1 MSLVSKPRTR
11 RKSCFTCRPS
21 GEQGSRAPAASL
33 PHVRQICRVI
43 KGSAEHLLLPVCLLP
58 RRRCSCSAPSCT
70 ACCRV
75 HRGLLAEAGREQH
88 LTLPQ
93 SELWFLSSSAL
104 LGLQAQQPGL
114 CLHCCCK
121 QLPLA
126 GLWWLPWLL
135 PLAQTWGNP
144 APCGF
149 FSF

>member
-1 MSLVSKPRTR
+1 METLFLFSSIVHSLL
-11 RKSCFTCRPS
+11 
-21 GEQGSRAPAASL
+21 QGTQGA
-33 PHVRQICRVI
+33 
-43 KGSAEHLLLPVCLLP
+43 
-58 RRRCSCSAPSCT
+58 
-70 ACCRV
+70 
-75 HRGLLAEAGREQH
+75 AGRAWQGAAAD
-88 LTLPQ
+88 PAQ

-135 PLAQTWGNP
+135 PLAQAWGNP
-144 APCGF
+144 APHGF

>member
-1 MSLVSKPRTR
+1 MSLVSKPRTL

-21 GEQGSRAPAASL
+21 GEQSPGSVSASREANLPCYKGISRASPPACLSPATEMLFLFSSIVHSL
-33 PHVRQICRVI
+33 LQ
-43 KGSAEHLLLPVCLLP
+43 GAQG
-58 RRRCSCSAPSCT
+58 A
-70 ACCRV
+70 
-75 HRGLLAEAGREQH
+75 AGRAWQGAA
-88 LTLPQ
+88 PDPAQ

-114 CLHCCCK
+114 CLHCCWM
-121 QLPLA
+121 QLPLP